1 MNHVKINNIESN
13 KLFVTSTPSQPQ
25 GDQVGLKLGIS
36 ISPEAYI
43 LEQFEFIWSILSLT
57 QVRYPEERDGKVQ
70 SKKGRLAKY
79 EVEERGRKRE
89 NRNFGL
95 IYLSLVWIPL
105 GDRSLSR
112 QVEATVARSKLL
124 LLGRSCY

>member
-1 MNHVKINNIESN
+1 LNHVKINNIESN